1 MMKFAVIAFL
11 TLIFAVPAFSKAHK
25 DSYPQPCGEL
35 WTAVKDTLS
44 NPDNYTVEG
53 TPDDAKMTASYNVK
67 HAVHASISGAVMQR
81 TNQVSL
87 ISKGTGCEMQVVSS
101 FSGLA
106 HDDAGDFKK
115 RVEEFA
121 GQGEH
126 EASRRRETG
135 RRGQVILVGPS
146 TNPARAES

>member
-11 TLIFAVPAFSKAHK
+11 TLILAVPAFSKAHK
-25 DSYPQPCGEL
+25 DSYPQPCSEL

-44 NPDNYTVEG
+44 NPDNYTIQG

-67 HAVHASISGAVMQR
+67 HAVHASISGAVAQR
-81 TNQVSL
+81 TNQVTL

-101 FSGLA
+101 YSGLA

-115 RVEEFA
+115 RV
-121 GQGEH
+121 GESL
-126 EASRRRETG
+126 AK
-135 RRGQVILVGPS
+135 
-146 TNPARAES
+146 TNAKPADAAKPVDPTK

>member
-1 MMKFAVIAFL
+1 MMKFAVIAFM
-11 TLIFAVPAFSKAHK
+11 TLIFAVPAFSKTHK
-25 DSYPQPCGEL
+25 DSYPQPCSEL

-67 HAVHASISGAVMQR
+67 HAVHASITGAVMQR
-81 TNQVSL
+81 TNQVTL

-101 FSGLA
+101 YSGLA

-115 RVEEFA
+115 RVEESLA
-121 GQGEH
+121 KVN
-126 EASRRRETG
+126 TK
-135 RRGQVILVGPS
+135 
-146 TNPARAES
+146 PADAAKPGDATK

>member
-1 MMKFAVIAFL
+1 MMKFAVIAFM

-25 DSYPQPCGEL
+25 DSYPQPCSEL

-67 HAVHASISGAVMQR
+67 HAVHASITGAVMQR
-81 TNQVSL
+81 TNQITL

-115 RVEEFA
+115 RVEESLA
-121 GQGEH
+121 KGNTKPVDAAKPGD
-126 EASRRRETG
+126 ATK
-135 RRGQVILVGPS
+135 
-146 TNPARAES
+146 

>member
-1 MMKFAVIAFL
+1 MMKFAAVAFMMF
-11 TLIFAVPAFSKAHK
+11 IFAVPAFSKTHK
-25 DSYPQPCGEL
+25 DSYPQPCSEL

-81 TNQVSL
+81 TNQVTL

-106 HDDAGDFKK
+106 HDDAGDFNK
-115 RVEEFA
+115 RVDESLA
-121 GQGEH
+121 KLKAATPSQPAKPP
-126 EASRRRETG
+126 EASK
-135 RRGQVILVGPS
+135 
-146 TNPARAES
+146 